1 MMIVNQLTQFNSSQ
15 VYYATKWSST
25 IMMARHADYAG
36 KESACSIANHADG
49 VEMR

>member
-1 MMIVNQLTQFNSSQ
+1 MEQHFDDLEMIMIMII
-15 VYYATKWSST
+15 

>member
-1 MMIVNQLTQFNSSQ
+1 M
-15 VYYATKWSST
+15 